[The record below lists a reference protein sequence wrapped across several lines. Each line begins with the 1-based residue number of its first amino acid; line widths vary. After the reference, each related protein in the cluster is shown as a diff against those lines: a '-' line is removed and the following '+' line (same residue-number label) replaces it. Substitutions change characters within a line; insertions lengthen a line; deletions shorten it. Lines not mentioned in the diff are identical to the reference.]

1 MVAETHNEFAGLSRG
16 DIIHFIVHHL
26 SRCDEAN
33 LETITVGGCGFEGLL
48 DIEELAELVGEEF
61 GERTLTGPA
70 FDDVD
75 NTWTVA
81 EFVAALYPAVAE

>member
-1 MVAETHNEFAGLSRG
+1 MVAETHNEFAGLSRV
-16 DIIHFIVHHL
+16 DIVTFIVHHL
-26 SRCDEAN
+26 SRCDDAD
-33 LETITVGGCGFEGLL
+33 LASITIGECGFEGLL

-75 NTWTVA
+75 NTWTVI
-81 EFVAALYPAVAE
+81 EFVAALYPGVAE